1 VPVADQIG
9 IEQVRV
15 VICTYQS
22 RRQVGAAVESCLLEG
37 LSPGQL
43 TVVDNAS
50 TDGTFLA
57 VSRSFPEV
65 RLLAMGRNLGFAA
78 ATNRAALE
86 AGGEALLMLNPDA
99 VLRKGALEAMFD
111 ALNQDPKRGAI
122 SPRVERPD
130 GRLDPACRRSFPTP
144 EVALWRL
151 SGVSQLGGDS
161 ARFGAYNLTHIPPDQ
176 AMAVDS
182 GTGAC
187 MLVRRSAWDAVG
199 GLDEGYFMYGE
210 DLELC
215 WQIHRLG
222 FTVWY
227 EPSALVVHRKG
238 QSSQL
243 VALPMLVHFHRSMW
257 RFYRLHYLH
266 GWSFVLAPLVAL
278 GIGARLTALLVL
290 NALRRQ
296 PKVSP

>member
-1 VPVADQIG
+1 M
-9 IEQVRV
+9 
-15 VICTYQS
+15 
-22 RRQVGAAVESCLLEG
+22 EG

-57 VSRSFPEV
+57 VSHSFPEV

-78 ATNRAALE
+78 ATNRAAAE

-99 VLRKGALEAMFD
+99 ELRKGALLAMLE

-151 SGVSQLGGDS
+151 SGLSRLGGDS
-161 ARFGAYNLTHIPPDQ
+161 ARFGAYNLTHIPADK
-176 AMAVDS
+176 AMEVDS

-187 MLVRRSAWDAVG
+187 LLVRRSVWASAG
-199 GLDEGYFMYGE
+199 ALDEGYFMYGE

-222 FTVWY
+222 YTVWY
-227 EPSALVVHRKG
+227 EPAAQVVHRKG

-257 RFYRLHYLH
+257 RFYRLHYLR
-266 GWSFVLAPLVAL
+266 GWASALAPLVAL

>member
-1 VPVADQIG
+1 M
-9 IEQVRV
+9 
-15 VICTYQS
+15 ICTYQS
-22 RRQVGAAVESCLLEG
+22 RPDVGSAIESCLREG
-37 LSPGQL
+37 LSPQQL

-50 TDGTFLA
+50 QDGTFLA
-57 VSRSFPEV
+57 VSQDFPEV
-65 RLLAMGRNLGFAA
+65 RLLAMGRNLGFSA
-78 ATNRAALE
+78 ATNRGAVE
-86 AGGEALLMLNPDA
+86 AGGAALMLLNPDA
-99 VLRKGALEAMFD
+99 ELNPGALAAMLR
-111 ALNQDPKRGAI
+111 ALNQDPERGAI

-144 EVALWRL
+144 EVAFWRL
-151 SGVSQLGGDS
+151 SGMSRLRGHS
-161 ARFGAYNLTHIPPDQ
+161 ARVGAYNLTHIPPDQ
-176 AMAVDS
+176 AIPVDS

-187 MLVRRSAWDAVG
+187 LLIRRSVWEQVG

-222 FTVWY
+222 YTVWY
-227 EPSALVVHRKG
+227 QPEARVVHRKG

-243 VALPMLVHFHRSMW
+243 VALPMLVQFHRSMW
-257 RFYRLHYLH
+257 RFYRLHYLR
-266 GWSFVLAPLVAL
+266 GWSSALAPLVAL
-278 GIGARLTALLVL
+278 GIGARLTALLAI